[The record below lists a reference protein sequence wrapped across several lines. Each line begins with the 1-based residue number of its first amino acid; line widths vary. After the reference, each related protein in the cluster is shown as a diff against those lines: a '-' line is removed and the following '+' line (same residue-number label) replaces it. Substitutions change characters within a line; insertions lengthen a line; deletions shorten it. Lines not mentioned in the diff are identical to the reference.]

1 MSDPA
6 YAAPNLFQ
14 QATLLLRSAGIMPVV
29 TVESAAQ
36 GAQIAGALAEGGLGA
51 IEITLRSPS
60 ALAAIGEAKRA
71 VPGMLVG
78 AGTILSIMQAHEA
91 VAAGAD
97 FIVTPGTTPALAAA
111 LAELSIPCI
120 PGAATISEMLVLAA
134 LGFESLKL
142 FPAVPVGGLALLKSV
157 AGPLPHL
164 RFCPTG
170 GIDEASAPD
179 FLALPNVVCVG
190 GSWMVPAEWIRK
202 GRFDAVTESAAKA
215 QAIIDGV
222 RVERA
227 KRN

>member
-6 YAAPNLFQ
+6 DVAPNLFQ

-29 TVESAAQ
+29 TVECAAH

-51 IEITLRSPS
+51 IEITLRSAS

-78 AGTILSIMQAHEA
+78 AGTILTIMQAHEA

-97 FIVTPGTTPALAAA
+97 FIVTPGTTPDLAAA
-111 LAELSIPCI
+111 LAELPIPCI
-120 PGAATISEMLVLAA
+120 PGAATISEMLALAA

-142 FPAVPVGGLALLKSV
+142 FPAVPIGGLALLKSV

-170 GIDEASAPD
+170 GIDEASAAD

-190 GSWMVPAEWIRK
+190 GSWMVRGDWIRK
-202 GRFDAVTESAAKA
+202 GRFDAITESAASA
-215 QAIIDGV
+215 QAIIDTA
-222 RVERA
+222 RTARE
-227 KRN
+227 KRD